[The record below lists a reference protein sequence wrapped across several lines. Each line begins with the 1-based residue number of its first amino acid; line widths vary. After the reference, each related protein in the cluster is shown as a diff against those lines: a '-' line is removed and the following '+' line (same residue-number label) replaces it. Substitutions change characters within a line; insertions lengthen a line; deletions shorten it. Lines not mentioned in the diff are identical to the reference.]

1 MMRSLFSGV
10 TGLKSHQTRMDVI
23 GNNIANVNTMGFKK
37 SSVTFKDLYSET
49 ISASSA
55 ATGVG
60 AGTTGGI
67 NAKQIGLGAQ
77 VNAVTVVHTAGSA
90 QYTGNGM
97 DVAISGDGFFI
108 VETPEGTMYTRAGN
122 FSTDQ
127 AGNLVTQGGHYVQVV
142 APNQKAVEKFS
153 ATGVNDR
160 TLINPET
167 GINAPDGGIGV
178 IQQGN
183 ITANLGTVEG
193 RKFSFRYEMDQTTPW
208 TATMQAANFLPKG
221 NRNVEV
227 SGPSWS
233 NVNLENAVEAAAKL
247 NSTTAK
253 AGTLS
258 INFTQEAGTVNLN
271 VGSLNL
277 GSQTLENN
285 AAASAARVEGVTV
298 ANLPTTPEPDST
310 ITLTFDGADD
320 ADNTVTFRYNAPTS
334 TWVADDGTFTTTPAG
349 AGAAAVTWNVAF
361 DAATGSFGIEAAGE
375 GSVPNPGPITVAYA
389 HPASNTTPAPTVN
402 LTSGNFI
409 DGAAADTYALLAGE
423 DLTLDFG
430 NGFTTT
436 VKNTT
441 NQHWTAEVAA
451 QQITNALMEGSGFPA
466 ITLDQNGEWSMYDD
480 LDNRIDTVTVSTTE
494 ATGGGITGDFLI
506 STTEF
511 GNFTLSVG
519 SNVVANEQVL
529 ADMLKDSEFSVNVES
544 EWAVEYSSPGSVLQ
558 DSLQN
563 LMIDFDMYGSLAID
577 SSGAVVAQLDQD
589 TQVSV
594 DGQLINKKAGD
605 KVILGYVALA
615 NFNNPS
621 GLEKTGDNLYSVS
634 ANSGEPAF
642 MMPGTGNAGTL
653 SPSNL
658 EMSNVDL
665 SEEIVNMI
673 ITQRGFQANS
683 RIITTTDTMLEELVN
698 LKR

>member
-285 AAASAARVEGVTV
+285 AAASAARVEGAAIT
-298 ANLPTTPEPDST
+298 NLPDNAQDGDT
-310 ITLTFDGADD
+310 ITLSFANAEDANKTVELTYTAADGWKLG
-320 ADNTVTFRYNAPTS
+320 ADNTFTVG
-334 TWVADDGTFTTTPAG
+334 AD
-349 AGAAAVTWNVAF
+349 AAAVNWTVAL
-361 DAATGSFGIEAAGE
+361 DATGKGLTITAGSTGPAADPGAMTASYKKNGATESSTLTTTNGSF
-375 GSVPNPGPITVAYA
+375 V
-389 HPASNTTPAPTVN
+389 
-402 LTSGNFI
+402 
-409 DGAAADTYALLAGE
+409 DGATENTYALLAGE

-466 ITLDQNGEWSMYDD
+466 ITLEQNGEWSMYDD

-594 DGQLINKKAGD
+594 DGQLINMKAGD